1 MSDQGQVAAI
11 RYIQLQV
18 LPDILWSHSFSP
30 AVCCGI
36 KRTAVTMASTLSN
49 TSKLEKPVSLIWG
62 CELNEQ
68 KRTFVFKVS
77 DDDKSEHQLA
87 LRTVCLGD
95 KAKDEFHVVEIVPQA
110 VEGSD
115 AQPVPIA
122 TLKPA
127 ILPMATMMGIE
138 LTPPITFRLK
148 AGSGPVYISGQH
160 IALEEDYTWAEEE
173 QEEEEIEEEEEEDPE
188 SPPKAV
194 KRPAASKKGS
204 QAKKKMDKDD
214 KEDESSEEDSPAK
227 KGKGAGR
234 GRKPAAKK

>member
-1 MSDQGQVAAI
+1 MRQQ
-11 RYIQLQV
+11 
-18 LPDILWSHSFSP
+18 P
-30 AVCCGI
+30 ATTLTIGAC
-36 KRTAVTMASTLSN
+36 TTDMASTVSN

-68 KRTFVFKVS
+68 NKTFVFKVS
-77 DDDKSEHQLA
+77 DEDKSEHQLA

-95 KAKDEFHVVEIVPQA
+95 KAKDEFHIVEIVPQE

-115 AQPVPIA
+115 SQPVPIA
-122 TLKPA
+122 TLKPS
-127 ILPMATMMGIE
+127 ILPMATMVGIE

-160 IALEEDYTWAEEE
+160 IALEEDYSWAEEE
-173 QEEEEIEEEEEEDPE
+173 GEEEVEEEEEEEDPE
-188 SPPKAV
+188 SPPKPV

-204 QAKKKMDKDD
+204 QAKKKMDKDE
-214 KEDESSEEDSPAK
+214 KEEESSEEEDSPVK

-234 GRKPAAKK
+234 GRKPASKK

>member
-1 MSDQGQVAAI
+1 
-11 RYIQLQV
+11 
-18 LPDILWSHSFSP
+18 
-30 AVCCGI
+30 
-36 KRTAVTMASTLSN
+36 MASTASN

-68 KRTFVFKVS
+68 NKTFVFKVS
-77 DDDKSEHQLA
+77 DEDKTEHQLA

-95 KAKDEFHVVEIVPQA
+95 KAKDEFHIVEIVPQEVA
-110 VEGSD
+110 GTVS
-115 AQPVPIA
+115 QPVPIA
-122 TLKPA
+122 TLKPS
-127 ILPMATMMGIE
+127 ILPMATMVGIE
-138 LTPPITFRLK
+138 LTPPITFQLK

-160 IALEEDYTWAEEE
+160 IALEEDYSWAEEE
-173 QEEEEIEEEEEEDPE
+173 DEEEEVEEEEEEDPE

-204 QAKKKMDKDD
+204 QAKKKMDKD
-214 KEDESSEEDSPAK
+214 EEEEGSEEDSPVK

>member
-1 MSDQGQVAAI
+1 MMCRPQTSCHLHQQPCSVSGVATIEA
-11 RYIQLQV
+11 
-18 LPDILWSHSFSP
+18 
-30 AVCCGI
+30 G
-36 KRTAVTMASTLSN
+36 AVTMASTASN

-68 KRTFVFKVS
+68 NKTFVFKVS
-77 DDDKSEHQLA
+77 DEDKSEHQLA

-95 KAKDEFHVVEIVPQA
+95 KAKEEFHIVEIVPQE
-110 VEGSD
+110 VEGAD

-122 TLKPA
+122 TLKPS
-127 ILPMATMMGIE
+127 ILPMATMVGIE

-160 IALEEDYTWAEEE
+160 VALEEDYSWAEEE
-173 QEEEEIEEEEEEDPE
+173 GEEEVEEEEEEDPE

-204 QAKKKMDKDD
+204 QAKKKMDKEEE
-214 KEDESSEEDSPAK
+214 KEEESSEEDSPPK